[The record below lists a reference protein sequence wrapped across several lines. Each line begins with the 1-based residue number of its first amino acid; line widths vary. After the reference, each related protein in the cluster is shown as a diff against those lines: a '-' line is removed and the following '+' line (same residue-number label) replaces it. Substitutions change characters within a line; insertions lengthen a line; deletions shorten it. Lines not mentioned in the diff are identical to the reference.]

1 MLLNMSYIKSDIDRI
16 LMTGHAVK
24 SLSVKDTNERIQT
37 KCQINPEIIAI
48 STVLMIPM
56 IFIMTIMIRLL
67 RMYYNLILIFIKKN

>member
-1 MLLNMSYIKSDIDRI
+1 M
-16 LMTGHAVK
+16 K

-37 KCQINPEIIAI
+37 KCQINPAIIAI

-67 RMYYNLILIFIKKN
+67 RMYYSLILIFIKKNQIESSVASD

>member
-1 MLLNMSYIKSDIDRI
+1 M
-16 LMTGHAVK
+16 K

-37 KCQINPEIIAI
+37 KCQINPAIIAI

-67 RMYYNLILIFIKKN
+67 RMYYNLILIFIKKINKIESSVASD

>member
-1 MLLNMSYIKSDIDRI
+1 M
-16 LMTGHAVK
+16 K

-37 KCQINPEIIAI
+37 KCQINLAIIAI

>member
-1 MLLNMSYIKSDIDRI
+1 MR
-16 LMTGHAVK
+16 GHAVK

-37 KCQINPEIIAI
+37 KCQINPAIIAI

-67 RMYYNLILIFIKKN
+67 RMYYNLILIFIKKINKIESSVASD

>member
-1 MLLNMSYIKSDIDRI
+1 M
-16 LMTGHAVK
+16 K

-48 STVLMIPM
+48 STVLMISM

>member
-1 MLLNMSYIKSDIDRI
+1 MSYIKSDIDRI